1 VELKNLYKILIIAA
15 ALVGGSDC
23 LNAAKLVTDGII
35 LPSHTASLSLP
46 TEAVL
51 RDLKV
56 KEGDLVTRGQ
66 TLAILYSTSEEIEN
80 QRAEKQLELAEY
92 ALATS
97 QKLRVKELVSVE
109 ETYQK
114 QIARDVCKIDARR
127 TAAALLD
134 RTLTAPFD
142 GLVLRILKEP
152 GGAVSRADKI
162 MDVVNLKTLHVN
174 TFLEGDALEK
184 VNTLTK
190 VHVETPKK
198 EGKKINAS
206 ILMIDPVV
214 DPGSGLFRVRLLIQN
229 EDMSIPSGIPIKV
242 IFEL

>member
-1 VELKNLYKILIIAA
+1 
-15 ALVGGSDC
+15 
-23 LNAAKLVTDGII
+23 
-35 LPSHTASLSLP
+35 
-46 TEAVL
+46 
-51 RDLKV
+51 
-56 KEGDLVTRGQ
+56 
-66 TLAILYSTSEEIEN
+66 
-80 QRAEKQLELAEY
+80 
-92 ALATS
+92 
-97 QKLRVKELVSVE
+97 
-109 ETYQK
+109 
-114 QIARDVCKIDARR
+114 
-127 TAAALLD
+127 
-134 RTLTAPFD
+134 
-142 GLVLRILKEP
+142 
-152 GGAVSRADKI
+152 
-162 MDVVNLKTLHVN
+162 VN